1 MFFIISI
8 LSIITVAISTY
19 YALEYYNPKT
29 LKEFFGNC
37 FISLLFMAMIVSNYT
52 SWAFQ
57 LYGINIRG
65 LI

>member
-52 SWAFQ
+52 RFAFE
-57 LYGINIRG
+57 LHGINVVG